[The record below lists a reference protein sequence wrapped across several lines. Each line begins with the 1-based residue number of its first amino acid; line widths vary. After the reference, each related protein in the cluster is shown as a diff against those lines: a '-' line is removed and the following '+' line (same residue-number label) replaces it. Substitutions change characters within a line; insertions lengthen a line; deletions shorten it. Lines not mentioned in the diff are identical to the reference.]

1 MKKLFSFIKDTWN
14 CYTSPNTLTYNE
26 PDVIKLSDLS
36 AIFIEYFC
44 YGYMFTLFFVFIF
57 TIITTMIVSG
67 FSLQLFIFLMALIGF
82 TITVFVSIK
91 NKCLAYYDKCKIYTK
106 KVVNNIKEAIKAE
119 EEIKQPI
126 EQSVEQQTTTVTA

>member
-1 MKKLFSFIKDTWN
+1 MKKLWNFVKETWK

-82 TITVFVSIK
+82 TITVFVTIK
-91 NKCLAYYDKCKIYTK
+91 NKVYSYYNKCAVYTK
-106 KVVNNIKEAIKAE
+106 KIINNVKEVIKSEA
-119 EEIKQPI
+119 
-126 EQSVEQQTTTVTA
+126 QSVEQQTTTVTA